1 MKVKLY
7 RNKIAPSND
16 VPYIVMDGANGID
29 VPDGLAIQYEQVRSA
44 FIQTRDTILEAYT
57 KAGGEY

>member
-16 VPYIVMDGANGID
+16 VPYIVIDGATGID
-29 VPDGLAIQYEQVRSA
+29 VLDGLAVQYEQLRSA
-44 FIQTRDTILEAYT
+44 FIQARDMILEAYT

>member
-1 MKVKLY
+1 LKVRLY

-16 VPYIVMDGANGID
+16 VPYIVIDGANGID
-29 VPDGLAIQYEQVRSA
+29 VPDGLAVQYEQLRSA
-44 FIQTRDTILEAYT
+44 FIQARDMILEAYK